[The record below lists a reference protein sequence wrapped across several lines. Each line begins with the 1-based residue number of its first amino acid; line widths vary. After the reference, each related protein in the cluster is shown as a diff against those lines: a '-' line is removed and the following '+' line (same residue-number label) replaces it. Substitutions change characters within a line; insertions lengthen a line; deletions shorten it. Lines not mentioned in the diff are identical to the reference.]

1 MSNPFRSG
9 AAKWSSTALHVSD
22 EPVPVSPRRGPS
34 LLFALTVIVA
44 VAGATAGAVAMF
56 FVEPS
61 ESAPDAT
68 QAVAATAPA
77 EPDAVAPAAPAVP
90 VHKVTTQ
97 TVKAQADVSAD
108 KQGKVQAVDTASA
121 DDDELNQQDPRWARS
136 GSEKTATVFASVL
149 QSPSGAADKPAA
161 EDKTAT
167 ENGALALAEESPSE
181 AVDQADET
189 RTAALAPDDV
199 KPKQTAKQAAKP
211 EQPEE
216 KTKQAAVD
224 DEVQD
229 TAPVTGT
236 TQVIKGANMRS
247 RPKSGSRVLGTV
259 PKGATVQLVGCDSW
273 CEIVYKGRRGYVYKD
288 FVAGGRSA
296 KAAASGKVK
305 SSFTV
310 STSEPEAD
318 QPKQDDKT
326 AAAAGSKADEKPKG
340 IISPRAQ

>member
-9 AAKWSSTALHVSD
+9 AAKWSSTAFQVSD
-22 EPVPVSPRRGPS
+22 EPVPASPRRGPS

-56 FVEPS
+56 FVDPS

-68 QAVAATAPA
+68 QAIAAAPA
-77 EPDAVAPAAPAVP
+77 EPDAVVAAAPAVP

-97 TVKAQADVSAD
+97 AVKAQADASAD
-108 KQGKVQAVDTASA
+108 KQDKVQTADVASA
-121 DDDELNQQDPRWARS
+121 DDDELTQQDPRWARS

-149 QSPSGAADKPAA
+149 QSPTGAADKPAA
-161 EDKTAT
+161 GEDKTAT
-167 ENGALALAEESPSE
+167 ETGALALAEEAPSE
-181 AVDQADET
+181 AADKADET

-199 KPKQTAKQAAKP
+199 KPKQAAKP

-236 TQVIKGANMRS
+236 TQIIKGANMRS
-247 RPKSGSRVLGTV
+247 RPKSGSKVLGIV
-259 PKGATVQLVGCDSW
+259 PKGATVQLVDCDAW

-288 FVAGGRSA
+288 FIAGGRSA
-296 KAAASGKVK
+296 KAAAGKVK

-318 QPKQDDKT
+318 QPTQDDKT
-326 AAAAGSKADEKPKG
+326 AAAAGSKADEKPRG